1 MQPSG
6 FGPPCSHTP
15 ASTAFCAP
23 TQESKNSPAT
33 ASATFI
39 FPEAR
44 APAPAPQALVKRK
57 VSCVEVDAGCSASSA
72 ITSHRLESKAAYGM
86 GDAELSLAIESLQT
100 RISCDSDSA
109 SASASVL
116 LVDGYA
122 QDLPMLYAAA
132 LRPPSSANAL
142 HLLSLFF

>member
-1 MQPSG
+1 
-6 FGPPCSHTP
+6 
-15 ASTAFCAP
+15 
-23 TQESKNSPAT
+23 
-33 ASATFI
+33 
-39 FPEAR
+39 
-44 APAPAPQALVKRK
+44 
-57 VSCVEVDAGCSASSA
+57 
-72 ITSHRLESKAAYGM
+72 M

-100 RISCDSDSA
+100 RISCD

>member
-1 MQPSG
+1 
-6 FGPPCSHTP
+6 
-15 ASTAFCAP
+15 
-23 TQESKNSPAT
+23 
-33 ASATFI
+33 
-39 FPEAR
+39 
-44 APAPAPQALVKRK
+44 
-57 VSCVEVDAGCSASSA
+57 
-72 ITSHRLESKAAYGM
+72 M